1 MKNLLLFGYPLNRKY
16 EIPDKIMENLK
27 KAGYT
32 TPTPIQMQAIPIIME
47 VTLNYLLDRMV
58 FVLEM
63 TEEKLKYSS
72 QNYS

>member
-1 MKNLLLFGYPLNRKY
+1 
-16 EIPDKIMENLK
+16 MENLK